1 MSATATVT
9 GPPTATPPHKSPTSD
24 PASEKPDTPN
34 TEATENKEIS
44 PQDMAKET
52 EVPRK
57 PSRIRYTASC
67 RNLDGQDFDHSQ
79 DEPFPSQV
87 PRHVETAKPIIEVIT
102 NMHVTTN
109 NDLKQ
114 SDEKNNKKGK
124 AKKETIDDKGK
135 VKKETMDD
143 KVIRRIGRSR
153 IVIHSPY
160 LSELIRDTVDYYP
173 GQNLTG
179 ETITIHEPYGVLIH
193 HWEKLHQILASRED
207 SLESNTNDR
216 QTKIDHL
223 GVLVEYLTPIVK
235 SQLEPIQRRLE
246 QESPTI
252 TWHDLWYLLRPG
264 SQSYCKW
271 KGQWMGCIVEDI
283 HRILSDEEDD
293 DLPEPWKVRIWFLSM
308 HWSFGT
314 LVSASQ
320 TIDISKF
327 EGEKKVGQLDIYPE
341 QYFKGERKKDF
352 ETRGDQICDMLWKG
366 HKYANYDG
374 ELMSRKKTKYKG
386 QIILSAY
393 GDQDPAM
400 DEDDWGFEMIPEP
413 IDQAR
418 PANDASGVLRPLWLD
433 PTKHSRDPLTPA
445 HKSIICPVVPGFT
458 LPAKTWVS
466 AHVGNIQDLT
476 QDEVPEAIVSGEKMK
491 IIKALAERQMTT
503 KPWSADYIKNKGE
516 GVVILLHGPPGVG
529 KTYTVD
535 LRTQATSLEEELTRW
550 FKMAD
555 SWRAILLI
563 DECDIF
569 LERREKKDIERNA
582 VVSAF
587 LQKIEYFGG
596 LLFLTTNRVGHIDD
610 AFMSRVH
617 AVIGFEPLD
626 GARREKI
633 WDSLLTKLNRERKG
647 AIRISNGAKK
657 FLRTPEVLE
666 YTHWN
671 GREIRNAFQTA
682 IALAEYEAKSASDYD
697 PAQEIIV
704 EAEHF
709 KDVMEM
715 NKSFRSYLDS
725 IKDNTESERART
737 LQWRNDGWDGEKKE
751 K

>member
-1 MSATATVT
+1 
-9 GPPTATPPHKSPTSD
+9 
-24 PASEKPDTPN
+24 
-34 TEATENKEIS
+34 
-44 PQDMAKET
+44 
-52 EVPRK
+52 
-57 PSRIRYTASC
+57 
-67 RNLDGQDFDHSQ
+67 
-79 DEPFPSQV
+79 
-87 PRHVETAKPIIEVIT
+87 
-102 NMHVTTN
+102 
-109 NDLKQ
+109 
-114 SDEKNNKKGK
+114 
-124 AKKETIDDKGK
+124 
-135 VKKETMDD
+135 MDD
-143 KVIRRIGRSR
+143 KVIRRIGKSR

-160 LSELIRDTVDYYP
+160 LSELIRDIVDYYP

-179 ETITIHEPYGVLIH
+179 ETVVIHEPYGVLMH
-193 HWEKLHQILASRED
+193 HWETLVQTRASRED
-207 SLESNTNDR
+207 PPQSKTDDH
-216 QTKIDHL
+216 QTKIEHL
-223 GVLVEYLTPIVK
+223 GVLVDYLSPIVK
-235 SQLEPIQRRLE
+235 GQLEPIQRRLG
-246 QESPTI
+246 QESPTT
-252 TWHDLWYLLRPG
+252 TWDDVWYLLRPG

-271 KGQWMGCIVEDI
+271 KGQWMGCIIEDT
-283 HRILSDEEDD
+283 RIFRSPEDD
-293 DLPEPWKVRIWFLSM
+293 DELEERWKVKIWFLSM
-308 HWSFGT
+308 HWSYGT
-314 LVSASQ
+314 LVPMSH
-320 TIDISKF
+320 TIDIPKF

-366 HKYANYDG
+366 HKYTNYDG
-374 ELMSRKKTKYKG
+374 ELMSQKKTKYKG
-386 QIILSAY
+386 QIIFSAF
-393 GDQDPAM
+393 GDQDTDID
-400 DEDDWGFEMIPEP
+400 DEDWTFITIPEP
-413 IDQAR
+413 IDQAK

-433 PTKHSRDPLTPA
+433 PTKHSRDPVTAA

-466 AHVGNIQDLT
+466 AHVGNSQDLT
-476 QDEVPEAIVSGEKMK
+476 HEEVPEAIVSGEKMK

-529 KTYTVD
+529 KTYTVESIAMRNRQPLITLTISD

-555 SWRAILLI
+555 SWRAVLLI

-737 LQWRNDGWDGEKKE
+737 LQWRNDGWDGEKKV
-751 K
+751 KVDRTRDPRLQ